1 MKKVIAILAIM
12 VVLVGVV
19 FAATENHTIKLRTS
33 IGTDEPVFN
42 LAAAFEDEETGVTSS
57 VVTNTKNAF
66 ADGANYND
74 KVLDIADLSKES
86 ATVTF
91 TAKLANKAKSEKQY
105 TITFTPGPF
114 NMEKYDGDNTVP
126 YVHYASASSTGAL
139 ISNFTENRVGVS
151 ATDVV
156 KNTVGDQISFSTTLT
171 FNTKSCKA
179 GDLAIFTITY
189 DQVDETIDLVKK
201 DYTADATMVVSTN

>member
-12 VVLVGVV
+12 IVLVGVV
-19 FAATENHTIKLRTS
+19 FAESENHTIKLRTS

-42 LAAAFEDEETGVTSS
+42 LAAAFEDTDTSVVSS
-57 VVTNTKNAF
+57 VATNTKTAF
-66 ADGANYND
+66 ADGSTYN
-74 KVLDIADLSKES
+74 KTLDIADLSKES

-114 NMEKYDGDNTVP
+114 NMKKYNGDNKEDYTL
-126 YVHYASASSTGAL
+126 YANASSTGAL
-139 ISNFTENRVGVS
+139 ISNFTDNRVGVS
-151 ATDVV
+151 ATDVA
-156 KNTVGDQISFSTTLT
+156 KTTEGQQISFSTTLT
-171 FNTKSCKA
+171 FNAKACVA

-189 DQVDETIDLVKK
+189 DQVDSEIDLVKG